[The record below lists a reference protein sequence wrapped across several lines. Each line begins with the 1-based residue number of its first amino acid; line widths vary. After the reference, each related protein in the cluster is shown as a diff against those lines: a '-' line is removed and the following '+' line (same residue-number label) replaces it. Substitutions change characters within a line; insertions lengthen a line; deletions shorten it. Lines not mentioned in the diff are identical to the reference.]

1 MLSCQRQP
9 KRKRTKAAEIF
20 VQHHGRLCGGAVRP
34 GDPRPRRLFR
44 QPTARPAHPADR
56 RPDERHP
63 HPARCAGGSRCHA
76 GRRPAAGSAGARTAG
91 TAGAA
96 DVRESR
102 SHELIRRFFAHKQ
115 QQMQKPLHGWCSG
128 PCYRTERFA
137 CRSPMLITSQNTQRL
152 LVESWVSLW

>member
-1 MLSCQRQP
+1 MQTIDNFNFAG
-9 KRKRTKAAEIF
+9 KKAF
-20 VQHHGRLCGGAVRP
+20 VRVDFNVPLDENFNITDDNRMRAA
-34 GDPRPRRLFR
+34 L
-44 QPTARPAHPADR
+44 PTLKKILAD
-56 RPDERHP
+56 
-63 HPARCAGGSRCHA
+63 G